1 MIQSFVEETKLD
13 GYEFCHFRSCPNRDE
28 IFDGIFDESDIDEC
42 KKICDKNDSCV
53 SFEYWGQGNPH
64 GTLGEGVCHVSSSCT
79 FELSVQKDKLGKGPN
94 SNLYIKSKYYL
105 CSPLE

>member
-1 MIQSFVEETKLD
+1 M
-13 GYEFCHFRSCPNRDE
+13 RDE

-105 CSPLE
+105 CIPLE